1 MAQGVKAIQRARVVR
16 RTASI
21 AGDSKSM
28 APGGPPT
35 VLVVDD
41 DPSVLNA
48 LARLIRAAEFRVL
61 TFDRPTA
68 LLAEK
73 IPTANACLI
82 LDINL
87 PEMSGVALSQA
98 LESAGRGL
106 PTILITGRSDS
117 ETARLIANSTAVAV
131 LFKPV
136 DQAPLLEAI
145 AKALKQSTGGKPLH

>member
-1 MAQGVKAIQRARVVR
+1 MAHGVKAIRRARMVKR
-16 RTASI
+16 PRSI
-21 AGDSKSM
+21 AGKTKSTVRG
-28 APGGPPT
+28 AAAT

-48 LARLIRAAEFRVL
+48 LARLIRAAEFRVR
-61 TFDRPTA
+61 TFDRPAA

-87 PEMSGVALSQA
+87 PEMSGVALYDA
-98 LESAGRGL
+98 LESSGRAL
-106 PTILITGRSDS
+106 PTILITGRSDG
-117 ETARLIANSTAVAV
+117 ETARLIANSNAVAV

-145 AKALKQSTGGKPLH
+145 GKALKQSPGGQTRS